1 MSPAVIT
8 LLVLLVMVVFFV
20 TEKLPAALVA
30 MLGGSVLV
38 LCGIIDPAELFSAFS
53 GSTIVLVAAMMVVGS
68 ALFHTGIAAKM
79 ADVLVKFTGTSE
91 NGIMIAFMLVATI
104 ISAVCSGVAVV
115 AMLLP
120 IVISV
125 SQRAGV
131 SVSRQLIPMSFA
143 ASFGCN
149 LTLMGAASNV
159 VVNGAL
165 EDLGVPTMTFFEL
178 GKVGIPVSIA
188 GIVFF
193 LTIGKRFL
201 TPGDTSDREYL
212 AEYTGSNKAVEFNAV
227 KAGLCLVILA
237 VLLVAMA
244 IDSDSFP
251 MYLVAAFAAFVLVL
265 TGCISQ
271 SDAYKSIDLSTL
283 FIVAGM
289 SAVSTGMSKSGAGA
303 LIADTAVNLLGEHP
317 NKLLVLLYYYLLK
330 YKGWHG
336 PAVRNL
342 ATTHLLDRVA
352 AAFGETCYEVPVG
365 FKYISAK
372 MKETGAILG
381 GESSGG
387 LTVAGHINGKDG
399 VYAASLLVEMLA
411 VTGKKLSELMAMV
424 TAECGQSYM
433 EEYSCHFTK
442 QVKEELMHR
451 LFTERELPDM
461 SPYEVDHVS
470 YLDGCKVYFKNGGW
484 VIARFSGTEPL
495 LRVFCEMDTMENAEK
510 IAKILTEFLSL

>member
-317 NKLLVLLYYYLLK
+317 SCAMLVTPLFIPIVQAF
-330 YKGWHG
+330 GMNTT
-336 PAVRNL
+336 AV
-342 ATTHLLDRVA
+342 AIAICVA
-352 AAFGETCYEVPVG
+352 ASAPFLTPVG
-365 FKYISAK
+365 
-372 MKETGAILG
+372 
-381 GESSGG
+381 SGTNTLIVRPGNLKFMDFFRPGLG
-387 LTVAGHINGKDG
+387 LTVVI
-399 VYAASLLVEMLA
+399 LI
-411 VTGKKLSELMAMV
+411 
-424 TAECGQSYM
+424 
-433 EEYSCHFTK
+433 
-442 QVKEELMHR
+442 
-451 LFTERELPDM
+451 
-461 SPYEVDHVS
+461 VS
-470 YLDGCKVYFKNGGW
+470 MIFIPIFW
-484 VIARFSGTEPL
+484 PL
-495 LRVFCEMDTMENAEK
+495 
-510 IAKILTEFLSL
+510 

>member
-289 SAVSTGMSKSGAGA
+289 STVSTGMSKSGAGA

-317 NKLLVLLYYYLLK
+317 NKF
-330 YKGWHG
+330 
-336 PAVRNL
+336 
-342 ATTHLLDRVA
+342 TA
-352 AAFGETCYEVPVG
+352 AG
-365 FKYISAK
+365 
-372 MKETGAILG
+372 
-381 GESSGG
+381 
-387 LTVAGHINGKDG
+387 
-399 VYAASLLVEMLA
+399 
-411 VTGKKLSELMAMV
+411 
-424 TAECGQSYM
+424 
-433 EEYSCHFTK
+433 
-442 QVKEELMHR
+442 
-451 LFTERELPDM
+451 LPDNQ
-461 SPYEVDHVS
+461 YWYGH
-470 YLDGCKVYFKNGGW
+470 LQHLHIKFNC
-484 VIARFSGTEPL
+484 PL
-495 LRVFCEMDTMENAEK
+495 FRR
-510 IAKILTEFLSL
+510 

>member
-244 IDSDSFP
+244 IDSDSF
-251 MYLVAAFAAFVLVL
+251 AAFVLVL

-317 NKLLVLLYYYLLK
+317 NKLLVLFIILVLVTLLTNAMMNTSCAMLVTPLFIPIVQAF
-330 YKGWHG
+330 GMNTT
-336 PAVRNL
+336 AV
-342 ATTHLLDRVA
+342 AIAICVA
-352 AAFGETCYEVPVG
+352 ASAPFLTPVG
-365 FKYISAK
+365 
-372 MKETGAILG
+372 
-381 GESSGG
+381 SGTNTLIVRPGNLKFMDFFRPGLG
-387 LTVAGHINGKDG
+387 LTVVI
-399 VYAASLLVEMLA
+399 LI
-411 VTGKKLSELMAMV
+411 
-424 TAECGQSYM
+424 
-433 EEYSCHFTK
+433 
-442 QVKEELMHR
+442 
-451 LFTERELPDM
+451 
-461 SPYEVDHVS
+461 VS
-470 YLDGCKVYFKNGGW
+470 MIFIPIFW
-484 VIARFSGTEPL
+484 PL
-495 LRVFCEMDTMENAEK
+495 
-510 IAKILTEFLSL
+510 

>member
-165 EDLGVPTMTFFEL
+165 EDLGAPTMTFFEL

-201 TPGDTSDREYL
+201 PPGDTSDREYL

-317 NKLLVLLYYYLLK
+317 NKLLVLFIILETLLTNAMMNTSCAMLVTPLFIPIVQAF
-330 YKGWHG
+330 GMNTT
-336 PAVRNL
+336 AV
-342 ATTHLLDRVA
+342 AIAICVA
-352 AAFGETCYEVPVG
+352 ASSPFLTPVG
-365 FKYISAK
+365 
-372 MKETGAILG
+372 
-381 GESSGG
+381 SGTNTLIVRPGNLKFMDFFRPGLG
-387 LTVAGHINGKDG
+387 LTVVI
-399 VYAASLLVEMLA
+399 LI
-411 VTGKKLSELMAMV
+411 
-424 TAECGQSYM
+424 
-433 EEYSCHFTK
+433 
-442 QVKEELMHR
+442 
-451 LFTERELPDM
+451 
-461 SPYEVDHVS
+461 VS
-470 YLDGCKVYFKNGGW
+470 MIFIPIFW
-484 VIARFSGTEPL
+484 PL
-495 LRVFCEMDTMENAEK
+495 
-510 IAKILTEFLSL
+510 

>member
-317 NKLLVLLYYYLLK
+317 NKLLVLFYYS
-330 YKGWHG
+330 GSGNSADQCHDE
-336 PAVRNL
+336 
-342 ATTHLLDRVA
+342 HLL
-352 AAFGETCYEVPVG
+352 CH
-365 FKYISAK
+365 
-372 MKETGAILG
+372 
-381 GESSGG
+381 
-387 LTVAGHINGKDG
+387 AGHPVVHSHRAGIWHEHHRRGHRHLCGSIRSVPDPGGQRHQHPDRPSGQPEVHGLLPPRPGADG
-399 VYAASLLVEMLA
+399 GHSHRIHDLHSHFLAS
-411 VTGKKLSELMAMV
+411 
-424 TAECGQSYM
+424 
-433 EEYSCHFTK
+433 
-442 QVKEELMHR
+442 
-451 LFTERELPDM
+451 
-461 SPYEVDHVS
+461 VS
-470 YLDGCKVYFKNGGW
+470 DF
-484 VIARFSGTEPL
+484 
-495 LRVFCEMDTMENAEK
+495 
-510 IAKILTEFLSL
+510 